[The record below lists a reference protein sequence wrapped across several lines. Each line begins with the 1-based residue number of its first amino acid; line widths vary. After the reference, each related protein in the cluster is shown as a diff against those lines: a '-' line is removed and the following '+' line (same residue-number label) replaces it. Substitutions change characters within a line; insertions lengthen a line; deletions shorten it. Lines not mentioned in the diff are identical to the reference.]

1 MKRKIKIDEP
11 IGRLRVVK
19 DDLPRP
25 EDLIFKRENKKRVTI
40 ELSNNSISFFKK
52 AAQKEKASY
61 QVMIRRLLDF
71 YVAKQQYNIDSS
83 RFASA

>member
-1 MKRKIKIDEP
+1 MLKKIQTDEP
-11 IGRLRVVK
+11 LSLKIVK

-25 EDLIFKRENKKRVTI
+25 EDLIFKKENKKRVTI
-40 ELSNNSISFFKK
+40 ELSDNSINFFKK

-71 YVAKQQYNIDSS
+71 YVAKQQNGDYS
-83 RFASA
+83 RLSNV